1 MLHTSELSAKLRA
14 TATILMILPLA
25 RLLEDAA
32 LTEMYPDQAILA
44 RMIKV
49 VSMALLR
56 QAILEQLESLQ
67 PCKLTI

>member
-1 MLHTSELSAKLRA
+1 MLHTSELSAKLRV
-14 TATILMILPLA
+14 TATILMTFPLA
-25 RLLEDAA
+25 KLVEDAA

-49 VSMALLR
+49 VLMALLR

-67 PCKLTI
+67 H